1 MIVSIW
7 VFLIMGE
14 PMADHPGTPY
24 VQATASSHTHD
35 YAPAREELE
44 EACENRFHLLYPEA
58 CICESG
64 WHRQEVRVMGS

>member
-7 VFLIMGE
+7 VFLILGYDT
-14 PMADHPGTPY
+14 PDHPGAPY
-24 VQATASSHTHD
+24 VQATASPFEHD
-35 YAPAREELE
+35 YQPEQVE
-44 EACENRFHLLYPEA
+44 EACERQFHLLYPTA